1 MRKLLARDDSAVSE
15 VVGFIL
21 AFAIS
26 AILLVVSVSAFTRAR
41 ETTESV
47 VTGVELRGI
56 ANRVATR
63 IAQAGVV
70 AQELP
75 NATITF
81 RIPVERDLA
90 GTPYH
95 ATAYSTNVTA
105 YTNGELLEGN
115 ATLYKL
121 HVVPNLR
128 IGGVAE
134 SSTGWMEITYS
145 YTRNVSSTTMT
156 YPDQREYHFKLISI
170 ATG

>member
-1 MRKLLARDDSAVSE
+1 MI
-15 VVGFIL
+15 GFIL

-26 AILLVVSVSAFTRAR
+26 AVLLVVSVQAFSRAR
-41 ETTESV
+41 ETTESI

-63 IAQAGVV
+63 ISQAGVV

-81 RIPVERDLA
+81 RIPVSTDLG

-105 YTNGELLEGN
+105 FTTGELLEGN

-121 HVVPNLR
+121 HVIPYLR
-128 IGGVAE
+128 IGGEAQ
-134 SSTGWMEITYS
+134 SSTGWMNITYS
-145 YTRNVSSTTMT
+145 YTRNVTTTTMT
-156 YPDQREYHFKLISI
+156 YPDSRDYHFKLISVT
-170 ATG
+170 TG